1 LVIAGTGLSKRGGLQ
16 LCKDIKSNE
25 NCSSIP
31 FVLLR
36 GIFDEVTDQDR
47 ERVHADGVI
56 TKPLQGEEILR
67 LVEKLTAEGTMK
79 KKKESLLSELDRLDD
94 EEIIELVDV
103 VEEPESKVSISD
115 LMAPEKEDLLGDIT
129 PLETWEK
136 PFREE
141 TKPLEAK
148 GKLVKKEGQPLD
160 IWERPSKKEQ
170 KPPED
175 ELTLSFEEEAQKKV
189 EEINLQLRKEGP
201 LEDDLF
207 EKVDFEDILQK
218 VEDIKPSAP
227 KEIVEAKTAEVS
239 QGKPSMKEESSER
252 FFSLEEFETALL
264 KGVKSEPLEQDAPSL
279 HREGPKAEARSEI
292 PPLEMPRTEK
302 AAKPA
307 APGGGFESFFA
318 EEPNVEARVEIPP
331 REAPRLEKAASSALL
346 QEDLQSFFTEESL
359 EEIPTSLASSELPLE
374 EEALK
379 ELPEEEFPAVLLEE
393 ELEEGDVSIIE
404 MPKEEK
410 MGVME
415 KVQAPSLPK
424 EEIVPVVARPDK
436 LAEELITKGIQ
447 TMMEDFVKKVVPEI
461 AQNIVSLTMERIEQ
475 MVKEM
480 VPDLA
485 QKAIQEEIKRLQ
497 MGEKE

>member
-1 LVIAGTGLSKRGGLQ
+1 M
-16 LCKDIKSNE
+16 
-25 NCSSIP
+25 
-31 FVLLR
+31 
-36 GIFDEVTDQDR
+36 TDQDR

-79 KKKESLLSELDRLDD
+79 NKKESLLSELDKLDD

-115 LMAPEKEDLLGDIT
+115 LMAPEKEDLLGDIA

-136 PFREE
+136 PFKKEA
-141 TKPLEAK
+141 KPLEPREEP
-148 GKLVKKEGQPLD
+148 VKKGEQPLET
-160 IWERPSKKEQ
+160 WEWPFKKEQ

-175 ELTLSFEEEAQKKV
+175 ELMLSFEEATEKKV
-189 EEINLQLRKEGP
+189 EETDLQLGKEGP
-201 LEDDLF
+201 LADDLF

-218 VEDIKPSAP
+218 VEDIKPSVP
-227 KEIVEAKTAEVS
+227 KETVEAKTAKVS
-239 QGKPSMKEESSER
+239 QEKPSMKEEPSER

-264 KGVKSEPLEQDAPSL
+264 KGVKPEPVEEDVPSL
-279 HREGPKAEARSEI
+279 LREGPTAEARSEV
-292 PPLEMPRTEK
+292 PPLGEPGME
-302 AAKPA
+302 AVVKPL
-307 APGGGFESFFA
+307 APVEDFESFFT
-318 EEPNVEARVEIPP
+318 EEPKAEALVEIPP
-331 REAPRLEKAASSALL
+331 REAPRLEKAAPSATL

-359 EEIPTSLASSELPLE
+359 EEIPTGLASSELPLE
-374 EEALK
+374 EEALR
-379 ELPEEEFPAVLLEE
+379 ELPEEEFPEALLEE
-393 ELEEGDVSIIE
+393 ELGEGDVSIIE

-410 MGVME
+410 MGVIE
-415 KVQAPSLPK
+415 KVQTPSLPK
-424 EEIVPVVARPDK
+424 EEIVPVVAQPDK

-475 MVKEM
+475 MVKEI

-497 MGEKE
+497 MGEKN